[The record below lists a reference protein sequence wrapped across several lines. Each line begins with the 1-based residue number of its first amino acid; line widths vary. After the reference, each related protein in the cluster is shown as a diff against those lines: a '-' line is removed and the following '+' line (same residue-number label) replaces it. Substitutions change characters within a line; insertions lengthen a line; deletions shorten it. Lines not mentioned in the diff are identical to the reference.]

1 MNRGTAR
8 MHGHCLRPENDLLQ
22 PEVFI
27 EILCEERAI
36 LSFSQ
41 ISKFSRIEVTEK
53 IYNRVVICELSGM
66 WIKYYFEAVIHL
78 W

>member
-1 MNRGTAR
+1 

-53 IYNRVVICELSGM
+53 IYNSYM
-66 WIKYYFEAVIHL
+66 
-78 W
+78 